1 MLKVMDVVGCKS
13 LALVIVVV
21 TAKCESRKWVFVLLT
36 LADSLRGGRHNC
48 VDSYKLHISLLLDT

>member
-1 MLKVMDVVGCKS
+1 MDVVGCKS